1 MTRTNFYVLVDTNT
15 NEIINHPVEL
25 PEDWNT
31 IHGLRAFTDEQ
42 LSNLEWA
49 GHSNLGWIKFDS
61 NFPTTYTF
69 AENWQIFAKETL
81 KEKYSELRWE
91 AEIKGIDYK
100 GIIIGT
106 DDRTKTTILLKKELL
121 ISTSSEETFSWKYNG
136 VIYQFTVEDVIK
148 ISSAIDDYIQKCFE
162 VEADLIK
169 ELDLVK
175 NPVDLT
181 KFDLQIPWPSNT
193 YN

>member
-1 MTRTNFYVLVDTNT
+1 MTRTNFYVLVDKNT
-15 NEIINHPVEL
+15 DSVINHPTEL

-61 NFPTTYTF
+61 SFPTTYTF
-69 AENWQIFAKETL
+69 AENWQVFAKETL

-91 AEIKGIDYK
+91 AETKGIVYN
-100 GIIIGT
+100 GIQIGT
-106 DDRTKTTILLKKELL
+106 DDRTKTTILLKKEL

-136 VIYQFTVEDVIK
+136 LIVQLDINDIIK
-148 ISSAIDDYIQKCFE
+148 ISNAINNYVQECFE
-162 VEADLIK
+162 IEASLIK
-169 ELDLVK
+169 KLDLVK
-175 NPVDLT
+175 NPSDLT
-181 KFDLQIPWPSNT
+181 KFDLEILWPSNI
-193 YN
+193 YS